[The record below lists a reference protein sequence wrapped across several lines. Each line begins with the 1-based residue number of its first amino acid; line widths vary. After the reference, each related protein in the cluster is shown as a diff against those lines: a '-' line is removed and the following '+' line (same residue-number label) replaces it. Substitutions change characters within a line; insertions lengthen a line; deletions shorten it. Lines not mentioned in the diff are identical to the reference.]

1 MAFRSLCRV
10 APLAGLAA
18 GLFTFVGLAIPAQ
31 AAAPTMTTEV
41 GHGLAELL
49 SGITAFGVACVHGL
63 TGLGM
68 ALGWDPHAGGT
79 SAAACPNLQGVGLTF
94 VGLLAIVAVAL
105 GRMRLQTEQRRLD
118 VIRKLVEQGLTPPSA
133 LLDGPARSDRR
144 KGIVLLFAGAGL
156 VAAGLLLGDRAIAA
170 GGLVPAFIGIGYLV
184 SYRLAT
190 APPKEPGEERT

>member
-1 MAFRSLCRV
+1 MASRSFFRI
-10 APLAGLAA
+10 APFAGLAA
-18 GLFTFVGLAIPAQ
+18 GLASFVGLATPAY
-31 AAAPTMTTEV
+31 AAAPTMTTDL
-41 GHGLAELL
+41 GQGLAEMLA
-49 SGITAFGVACVHGL
+49 SITQFGVACVHGL

-68 ALGWDPHAGGT
+68 ALGWDPHGAGG
-79 SAAACPNLQGVGLTF
+79 SAAACSQLQGVGLTF

-118 VIRKLVEQGLTPPSA
+118 VIRKLVEQGRTPPNA
-133 LLDGPARSDRR
+133 LLEGPAGRDRR

-156 VAAGLLLGDRAIAA
+156 VAAGLLLGDRGIAA

-190 APPKEPGEERT
+190 APVKEDGP